1 MIILTLF
8 LKSYLTGGFIPKVSE
23 NNLCNRAFLHLYIF
37 IEMDLNIVSNYNRRE
52 KKEMAN
58 KVALVTGSSRGIGRA
73 IAMELAKRCI
83 DIVVNND
90 RNPQEGIEVVT
101 EINKMGQRGIY
112 IQADVSD
119 FNQVEK
125 MIERIVNEFGRID
138 ILVNNAGITSDKML
152 ESMDI
157 DQWNRV
163 IAVNLTGTFNCTK
176 SVIKDMK
183 KQGGGKIINIS
194 SISAEIGNIGQSNYS
209 ASKGGVISFTKTV
222 SKEYAKDG
230 IFVNAIAPGFIK
242 TKILETIPE
251 KVMQKILSRIP
262 LGRLGKPEEVAKLV
276 RFLVSDD
283 ANYITGQVININGGM
298 YL

>member
-1 MIILTLF
+1 M
-8 LKSYLTGGFIPKVSE
+8 V
-23 NNLCNRAFLHLYIF
+23 
-37 IEMDLNIVSNYNRRE
+37 D
-52 KKEMAN
+52 

-73 IAMELAKRCI
+73 IAIELGKSGI

-90 RNPQEGIEVVT
+90 SNPQEGIEVVN
-101 EINKMGQRGIY
+101 EINKRGQRGIY

-119 FNQVEK
+119 SNQVEK

-138 ILVNNAGITSDKML
+138 ILVNNAGITRDKML

-222 SKEYAKDG
+222 AKEYAKDG
-230 IFVNAIAPGFIK
+230 IIVNAIAPGFIK

-251 KVMQKILSRIP
+251 KVMQKILSKIP

-283 ANYITGQVININGGM
+283 ANYISGQVININGGM
-298 YL
+298 YM